1 MRPTTKNPAFIYV
14 SIATISASLT
24 PLIIEFSGAKNNPL
38 AFFIIVGFGS
48 GCGIGGYL
56 FLIPQMREKI
66 LKSNSSKLNK
76 KKIKIFYESI
86 FGIKV
91 NENRNPLV
99 RFWHNHT
106 FLLSTLGRFGVLLY
120 AISNEF
126 VDVAIAAIIFESRII
141 LLVILRHFDGR
152 QTSEKAKSLN
162 FGKQAYALF
171 AFSLL
176 GILFVNVSQDGT
188 FTANS
193 YGSIIAFGAALLTA
207 INIER
212 SLKFGENVVEKN
224 QAEENFN
231 SKNNS
236 QDGDKLTYT
245 LLASGFGSIL
255 SGVLTG
261 IIFLLQMLFDG
272 DIKITDV
279 NISFNQ
285 LLWILLYS
293 IILIPTTLIAT
304 RLSNIRAK
312 NLEINAIR
320 FLTPIIAIMWL
331 SIPGIDIQRAD
342 FFIVGATIVIAINAI
357 FNIRVEENKF
367 GFRWF
372 IIFAWASGSII
383 LYRDRIFGDEFG
395 NSWFWSSG
403 VDYFSVLGVS
413 TTIFILYLSF
423 QALRLGDRIRK
434 EEEMMFSLYDT
445 IIINSRRYYHNT
457 KNQIGFQRLNSYYFV
472 MQTHWIMQKIKSIY
486 EVTPEKSKK
495 YIYENYINN
504 CQTVRC
510 ALKSNDHLLIPDQIN
525 VVKEFDMLVH
535 SKKQGRDITDPM
547 ILFAFSMMSV
557 ALILVAR
564 PYLSESFAD
573 FVIDFS
579 SILLSSAVAFL
590 TTSHLDQRA
599 KRDEQIISENQ
610 INTED
615 NLSYSLADKWL
626 PIAVYFALIIIFGIL
641 LSGKWFGVDEWWFAS
656 GDWACQLFPDAHAP
670 KQCNMGY
677 QIGNI
682 VATNI

>member
-1 MRPTTKNPAFIYV
+1 MRSTLKTQAFIYTLM
-14 SIATISASLT
+14 ATISASLT

-38 AFFIIVGFGS
+38 VFFTIVGFGI
-48 GCGIGGYL
+48 GCGIGVYL
-56 FLIPQMREKI
+56 FLIPLIRERIFKRDSSETTMRQ
-66 LKSNSSKLNK
+66 
-76 KKIKIFYESI
+76 KIKIFKESI
-86 FGIKV
+86 FGTDV
-91 NENRNPLV
+91 SDRNNILTK
-99 RFWHNHT
+99 FWDNQA
-106 FLLSTLGRFGVLLY
+106 FLFSTLGRFGVLLY

-126 VDVAIAAIIFESRII
+126 VNVAIAAIIFESRII
-141 LLVILRHFDGR
+141 LLVILRHLDGR
-152 QTSEKAKSLN
+152 KTGEKSKSLS

-171 AFSLL
+171 AFSLF

-212 SLKFGENVVEKN
+212 SLKFGENVVKENHSEENSNCEKN
-224 QAEENFN
+224 
-231 SKNNS
+231 SR
-236 QDGDKLTYT
+236 DRDMLIYT
-245 LLASGFGSIL
+245 LLASGLGSIL
-255 SGVLTG
+255 SGVLPG
-261 IIFLLQMLFDG
+261 IIFLLQILFDG
-272 DIKITDV
+272 DIKITDL
-279 NISFNQ
+279 NISMSQ

-293 IILIPTTLIAT
+293 IILIPTTLITT
-304 RLSNIRAK
+304 RLSNIITV

-331 SIPGIDIQRAD
+331 LIPGIGIQRVD
-342 FFIVGATIVIAINAI
+342 FFVVGATIVIAINAI

-372 IIFAWASGSII
+372 IVFAWASGSII

-395 NSWFWSSG
+395 NSWLWNSG
-403 VDYFSVLGVS
+403 VDYFSVIGVL

-423 QALRLGDRIRK
+423 QSLRLGDRIRK

-445 IIINSRRYYHNT
+445 IIINSRRYYHKT
-457 KNQIGFQRLNSYYFV
+457 KTQIGYQRPNLYYFV

-495 YIYENYINN
+495 YAYKNYIDNS
-504 CQTVRC
+504 QTVKC

-547 ILFAFSMMSV
+547 ILFAFSLMSIT
-557 ALILVAR
+557 LILVAR
-564 PYLSESFAD
+564 PYLSESFSD

-610 INTED
+610 VNIED
-615 NLSYSLADKWL
+615 DASYSLVDKWL
-626 PIAVYFALIIIFGIL
+626 PIALYFALIITFGIL

-656 GDWACQLFPDAHAP
+656 GDWPCKLFPESYAP
-670 KQCNMGY
+670 KHCNFGY
-677 QIGNI
+677 QIGKTVETI
-682 VATNI
+682 